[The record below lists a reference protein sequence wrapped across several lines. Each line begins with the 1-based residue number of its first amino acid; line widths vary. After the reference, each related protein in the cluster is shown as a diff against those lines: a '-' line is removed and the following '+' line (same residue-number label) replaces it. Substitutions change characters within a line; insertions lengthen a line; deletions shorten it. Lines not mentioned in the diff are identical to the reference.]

1 MAQVLFHWI
10 RHFFFAS
17 KRCLRP
23 VLPATMHTVQ
33 QAWLQ
38 KKGYGTR
45 HEMHLTRTM
54 QAHGVGTKW
63 RVGKARHE
71 VRRALCTCSLHRWKR
86 QSNHIAHFDE
96 GSKATQGMQA
106 WPALS
111 ASLAFLRFEGGG
123 RTDSELGL
131 CTDSAALPS

>member
-1 MAQVLFHWI
+1 MARRMV
-10 RHFFFAS
+10 
-17 KRCLRP
+17 
-23 VLPATMHTVQ
+23 TVVV
-33 QAWLQ
+33 AAAAAVAACRGNWLAAA
-38 KKGYGTR
+38 KAR
-45 HEMHLTRTM
+45 SRMHLAT
-54 QAHGVGTKW
+54 H
-63 RVGKARHE
+63 
-71 VRRALCTCSLHRWKR
+71 RRSTADQKR